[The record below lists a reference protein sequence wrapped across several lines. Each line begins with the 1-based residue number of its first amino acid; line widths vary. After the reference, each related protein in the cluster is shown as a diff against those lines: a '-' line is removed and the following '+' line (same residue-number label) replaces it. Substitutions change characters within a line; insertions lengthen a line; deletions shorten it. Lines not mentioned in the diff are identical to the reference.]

1 MEAEVGWG
9 WLCRL
14 GGRTDVDVR
23 AASALRTGCASLTF
37 PLRPQKSSVR
47 GLVWGLH
54 QRLVS

>member
-9 WLCRL
+9 
-14 GGRTDVDVR
+14 GTDVDVSP
-23 AASALRTGCASLTF
+23 ASALRTGCASLTF
-37 PLRPQKSSVR
+37 PLRRQKSSVL